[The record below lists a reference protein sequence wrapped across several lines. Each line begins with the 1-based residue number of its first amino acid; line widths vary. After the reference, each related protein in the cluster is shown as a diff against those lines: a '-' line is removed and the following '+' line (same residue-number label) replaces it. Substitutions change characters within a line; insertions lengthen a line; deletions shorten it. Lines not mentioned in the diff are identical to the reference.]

1 MRLATR
7 RTANGHELCVEVDGG
22 LLRAAALA
30 PSLERFSDV
39 GELLR
44 AGPAALDQLE
54 ASIAGGLP
62 ATMTVTPLDEVQWA
76 PPILRPSKIIGI
88 GLNYRRHA
96 AEGGVPVPEEP
107 VVFAKFPNSLIGCG
121 EPILYPSITTELD
134 YEAELAVVIGTTARQ
149 VDEADALSFVA
160 GYMCANDVSAR
171 DLQHGLPGGQWVYG
185 KTLDTFCPT
194 GPFLVTAD
202 EIPDLASVRVQA
214 WVNGELRQDEVC
226 GDMVFG
232 VEELIA
238 YLSRALTLEPG
249 DVILTGTPSGVG
261 LGFKPPQWLAVGDEV
276 DVELTGMGRLHSVVS
291 TPESSRT

>member
-1 MRLATR
+1 
-7 RTANGHELCVEVDGG
+7 VEGG
-22 LLRAAALA
+22 LVNVAVLV
-30 PSLERFSDV
+30 PDLEACTDV
-39 GELLR
+39 GDFLR
-44 AGPAALDQLE
+44 AGPAAREQLM
-54 ASIAGGLP
+54 AGIDRGLGP
-62 ATMTVTPLDEVQWA
+62 TGTVTPLDQVRWA
-76 PPILRPSKIIGI
+76 PPVLRPSKIIGI

-107 VVFAKFPNSLIGCG
+107 IVFAKFPNSLIGCG

-134 YEAELAVVIGTTARQ
+134 YEAELAVVIGATAWQ
-149 VDEADALSFVA
+149 VDAADALSYVG

-202 EIPDLASVRVQA
+202 EIPDLAEVRVQA

-232 VEELIA
+232 VEALIA
-238 YLSRALTLEPG
+238 YLSRAITLEPG

-261 LGFKPPQWLAVGDEV
+261 LGFKPPRWLASGDEV
-276 DVELTGMGRLHSVVS
+276 EVELTGMGRLRSVVS
-291 TPESSRT
+291 TPEDYKRSEHHQGSA